1 MPTDPQLT
9 LTRLGLSECEAMMY
23 LTMLSCGAQSVQVLA
38 RESKISRTAAYEVLE
53 SLQKR
58 GLVVKKTDGTKWTF
72 IAEDPEK
79 LETYFSQRLNLFESE
94 LETLKRIT
102 PELRVRQGGQD
113 TRPRVRFL
121 SGYEGLTTLFEDVE
135 RVAPTEILEF
145 MDTDH
150 MQTSVDREKLHKAR
164 KVVNYERTRVKFL
177 YRGDAFIPKFS
188 HVTHRKVSATEAETF
203 RGNFWIYANRVVFL
217 NYQTNIEI
225 VVIDHHVFA
234 ETMRVLFLL
243 AWGCA
248 TPVELPT
255 VAP

>member
-1 MPTDPQLT
+1 MPTDPQGT
-9 LTRLGLSECEAMMY
+9 LTRLGLTECESAMY
-23 LTMLSCGAQSVQVLA
+23 LTMLACGAQSVQVLA

-72 IAEDPEK
+72 LAEDPEK
-79 LETYFSQRLNLFESE
+79 LEAYFSQRLTLFETE
-94 LETLKRIT
+94 LGTLKRMA
-102 PELRVRQGGQD
+102 PELRVLQGEQD

-135 RVAPTEILEF
+135 RVAPAEILEF
-145 MDTDH
+145 MDADH
-150 MQTSVDREKLHKAR
+150 MQTSVDKERVHKAR

-177 YRGDAFIPKFS
+177 YKGEAFIPKFS
-188 HVTHRKVSATEAETF
+188 HVTHRKITESESF

-217 NYQTNIEI
+217 NYQQNIEI

-234 ETMRVLFLL
+234 ETMRVMFML
-243 AWGCA
+243 AWRCS
-248 TPVELPT
+248 TPIE
-255 VAP
+255 VASA